1 MDSVFGI
8 CGDDW
13 VIVASDSVVAYSIM
27 KLKVNTTSVFP
38 NSTITIAFI
47 YTNY

>member
-27 KLKVNTTSVFP
+27 KLKVTLISVFP
-38 NSTITIAFI
+38 NSTIAIGF
-47 YTNY
+47 Y